1 LGKFINMN
9 EQEKYREAFIAADL
23 PHNLYLCWIGLC
35 AVALSRSKVGEFLP
49 PFSHMTIYYLGNI
62 DGSDLDKAKQVLKRS
77 ITFPD
82 KIFGIKVSPKKV
94 DIIGDSEVGNYL
106 VFSLQASKNLERFR
120 QRLEKGLPEFYEK
133 NLPFKPHLTLG
144 KINADGLQVALESVS
159 RLETDSH
166 YGTFTDLE
174 KIGIFYKS
182 ENKKIEELYS
192 INLCPKF

>member
-1 LGKFINMN
+1 MN
-9 EQEKYREAFIAADL
+9 EQEKYRGAFIAADL

-62 DGSDLDKAKQVLKRS
+62 NNSDLNKAKQVLKKS

-106 VFSLQASKNLERFR
+106 IFSLQASKNLEGLR
-120 QRLEKGLPEFYEK
+120 QRLEKGLPEFYKK

-144 KINADGLQVALESVS
+144 QIDPDNLNFSSEFVS
-159 RLETDSH
+159 RFEPDPH
-166 YGTFTDLE
+166 YGTFIDLE
-174 KIGIFYKS
+174 KIGIFCKP
-182 ENKKIEELYS
+182 EDKTKGVTELYS
-192 INLCPKF
+192 IELCPKF